1 MYLHADDAV
10 DEEDESDEDGDPGQ
24 RLEGLDEGP
33 QQRPDALA
41 LAQELDEPHHAEEAE
56 KVDRNHVPAGL
67 RKRGNRVN
75 RTGKWAFLQG

>member
-1 MYLHADDAV
+1 MTNLHPHDSV
-10 DEEDESDEDGDPGQ
+10 DEKDEPDEDRDPRQ

-75 RTGKWAFLQG
+75 RT